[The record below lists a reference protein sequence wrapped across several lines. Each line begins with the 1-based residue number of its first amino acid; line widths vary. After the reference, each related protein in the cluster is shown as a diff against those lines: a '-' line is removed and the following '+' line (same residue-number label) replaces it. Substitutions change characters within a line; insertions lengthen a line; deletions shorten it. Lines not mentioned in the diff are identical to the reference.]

1 MEGPQ
6 VGSRGNGSLWSSR
19 ASYGGWRWLGSLHRR
34 SRVMDAGFAVAMGFF
49 GIGLLWLLGVQF
61 LIGAIEWLRK
71 LVG

>member
-1 MEGPQ
+1 
-6 VGSRGNGSLWSSR
+6 
-19 ASYGGWRWLGSLHRR
+19 
-34 SRVMDAGFAVAMGFF
+34 MDAGFAVAMGFF